1 MPAEQD
7 GVPGQDSVPGQDASS
22 DQRPRRRGPRRAT
35 GGTSSG
41 EEPRLPGLGGP
52 APATDEEAAERAGEP
67 AHEDW
72 LRAQR
77 PPHWG

>member
-1 MPAEQD
+1 MPAEQK
-7 GVPGQDSVPGQDASS
+7 GVPGQEGVPGRDASP
-22 DQRPRRRGPRRAT
+22 DPRPRRRGPRRAT
-35 GGTSSG
+35 GGTFSG
-41 EEPRLPGLGGP
+41 EEPRLPDPGGP
-52 APATDEEAAERAGEP
+52 APGWGEEAAERAGEP